1 MLCNKKAAD
10 LLRGAAFVAP
20 GIRATKPDFFR
31 SERIINPEFQK
42 CKRIYKILFFGW
54 FCIYNLPMVTY
65 DEVKRQANIKN
76 HGLDFLGSEAVFEGF
91 TITRE
96 DARDAYGE
104 LRLQTLGLWNGIV
117 VFVVH
122 TARGN
127 ADHVISIRKAEKHEE
142 RIYWKNFPD

>member
-1 MLCNKKAAD
+1 MSIHKS
-10 LLRGAAFVAP
+10 
-20 GIRATKPDFFR
+20 AT
-31 SERIINPEFQK
+31 
-42 CKRIYKILFFGW
+42 RIYKILSFIC
-54 FCIYNLPMVTY
+54 FCIYNLFVITY

-76 HGLDFLGSEAVFEGF
+76 HGFDFMGSEAVFAGF

-104 LRLQTLGLWNGIV
+104 LRLQTLGLWNGVV

-122 TARGN
+122 TARGD

-142 RIYWKNFPD
+142 RIYWKNFPH

>member
-1 MLCNKKAAD
+1 
-10 LLRGAAFVAP
+10 
-20 GIRATKPDFFR
+20 
-31 SERIINPEFQK
+31 
-42 CKRIYKILFFGW
+42 
-54 FCIYNLPMVTY
+54 
-65 DEVKRQANIKN
+65 
-76 HGLDFLGSEAVFEGF
+76 VFEGF

-127 ADHVISIRKAEKHEE
+127 ADHVISDNLIS
-142 RIYWKNFPD
+142 RILRCPQLRVVSHVDIQGRAGYEIHAKVVQTRSVTHADAAVLRIVHSHHHF